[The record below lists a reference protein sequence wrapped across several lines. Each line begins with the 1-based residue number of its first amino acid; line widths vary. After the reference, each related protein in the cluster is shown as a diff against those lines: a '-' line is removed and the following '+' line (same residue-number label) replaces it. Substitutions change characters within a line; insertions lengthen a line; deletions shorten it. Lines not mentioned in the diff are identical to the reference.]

1 MKGKKNNKKVT
12 TKKNNKKEI
21 TKKNNKKE
29 ITQKKNSK
37 KRKIRYDRILIAL
50 VIVLIIAGFFAFLF
64 SLKIT
69 NIVIKNNSYL
79 NDQEII

>member
-12 TKKNNKKEI
+12 

-50 VIVLIIAGFFAFLF
+50 VIVLIIAGFLPF
-64 SLKIT
+64 
-69 NIVIKNNSYL
+69 YL
-79 NDQEII
+79 V